1 MRLEDMLNKII
12 NRIEEEKRK
21 SWILIDSED
30 LPEVKPIE
38 VYKSMG
44 KYELCKDLLVYLKKE
59 LKGE

>member
-1 MRLEDMLNKII
+1 MRLEEMLEKII
-12 NRIEEEKRK
+12 NKVEEEKRK

-44 KYELCKDLLVYLKKE
+44 RHEFCKDLLVYLR
-59 LKGE
+59 KGLYE